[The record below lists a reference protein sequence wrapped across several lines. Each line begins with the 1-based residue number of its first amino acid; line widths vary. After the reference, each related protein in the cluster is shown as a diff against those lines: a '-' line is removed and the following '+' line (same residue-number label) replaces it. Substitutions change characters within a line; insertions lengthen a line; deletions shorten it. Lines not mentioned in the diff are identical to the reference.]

1 LLKETHKKIEKTVLK
16 KETKVIE
23 TPKKIKRETSGTHFL
38 HTPQNFQKL
47 NYIQNTPYSLQKPYT
62 VLKTINH
69 LHFFECVSA
78 NNNYDILYVKY
89 VNY

>member
-38 HTPQNFQKL
+38 HTPQNFQKAKL
-47 NYIQNTPYSLQKPYT
+47 HSKYPLLTSE
-62 VLKTINH
+62 TIYCIKNH
-69 LHFFECVSA
+69 
-78 NNNYDILYVKY
+78 
-89 VNY
+89 

>member
-1 LLKETHKKIEKTVLK
+1 LKKPFWKKKQKSLKLQKKLKEKPVEHIFYTPRKIFK
-16 KETKVIE
+16 
-23 TPKKIKRETSGTHFL
+23 
-38 HTPQNFQKL
+38 KL

>member
-23 TPKKIKRETSGTHFL
+23 TPKKLKEKPVEHIFY
-38 HTPQNFQKL
+38 TPRKIFKKL
-47 NYIQNTPYSLQKPYT
+47 NHIQNTPYSLQKPYT

-69 LHFFECVSA
+69 LHFLSV
-78 NNNYDILYVKY
+78 
-89 VNY
+89 